1 MHARMTL
8 MGIEMALNH
17 DDKSIMDACS
27 ITNENFNRDDLLAAI
42 ISKGATFEALYA
54 DPDYFYYAVGY
65 FWGRWSRTFNEWFN
79 AFDIEYNPLDNYDR
93 HEETTDITDDS
104 GSETRSETSS
114 STHDANNTGTL
125 NSTTNEDSET
135 NAENKV
141 SAFDGNDYV
150 PHDKSDNTG
159 SVDTTV
165 AQTSGD
171 VIDEESSS
179 SIAGNTSNE
188 FNREFTHNAHIWGNI
203 GVVTSSKM
211 LEEYIKTRSINLY
224 NKCADVFC
232 NEMTL
237 RVY

>member
-17 DDKSIMDACS
+17 DSKSIMDGCS
-27 ITNENFNRDDLLAAI
+27 ITNENFNIDVLKGAI
-42 ISKGATFEALYA
+42 VSKGATFEALYA
-54 DPDYFYYAVGY
+54 DPDYFYYAVSL
-65 FWGRWSRTFNEWFN
+65 FWLKWDRTFNEWFN

-93 HEETTDITDDS
+93 HEETTDITDDA

-150 PHDKSDNTG
+150 PHDKSDTTG
-159 SVDTTV
+159 GVDTTV
-165 AQTSGD
+165 AQTTGD

-188 FNREFTHNAHIWGNI
+188 FNREFTHTAHIWGNI
-203 GVVTSSKM
+203 GVTTSSAM
-211 LEEYIKTRSINLY
+211 LLEYLKARKVNLY
-224 NKCADVFC
+224 DCIADVFT
-232 NEMTL
+232 NEL
-237 RVY
+237 CLKVY

>member
-79 AFDIEYNPLDNYDR
+79 AFDIEYKPLDNYDR
-93 HEETTDITDDS
+93 HEETTDITDDA

-150 PHDKSDNTG
+150 PHDKSDTTG
-159 SVDTTV
+159 GVDTTV
-165 AQTSGD
+165 AQTTGD

-188 FNREFTHNAHIWGNI
+188 FNREFTHTAHIWGNI
-203 GVVTSSKM
+203 GVTTSSKM
-211 LEEYIKTRSINLY
+211 LEEYIKIRSINLY

-232 NEMTL
+232 NELTL
-237 RVY
+237 KVY

>member
-54 DPDYFYYAVGY
+54 DPEYFYLAVGY
-65 FWGRWSRTFNEWFN
+65 FWGRWSRTFTEWFN

-93 HEETTDITDDS
+93 HEETTDITDDA

-125 NSTTNEDSET
+125 NNTTNEDSET
-135 NAENKV
+135 HSENKV

-150 PHDKSDNTG
+150 PHDKSDTTG
-159 SVDTTV
+159 GVDTTV
-165 AQTSGD
+165 AQTTGD

-237 RVY
+237 KVY

>member
-93 HEETTDITDDS
+93 HEETTDITDDA

-159 SVDTTV
+159 AVDTTV
-165 AQTSGD
+165 SQTTGD

-188 FNREFTHNAHIWGNI
+188 FNREFTHTAHIWGNI

>member
-8 MGIEMALNH
+8 IGIEMALNH

-27 ITNENFNRDDLLAAI
+27 ITNENFNSDDLLAAI

-93 HEETTDITDDS
+93 HEESTDITDDA

-135 NAENKV
+135 NVENKV

-150 PHDKSDNTG
+150 PHDKSDTTG
-159 SVDTTV
+159 GVDTTV
-165 AQTSGD
+165 AQTTGD

-188 FNREFTHNAHIWGNI
+188 FNREFTHTAHIWGNI

-237 RVY
+237 KVY

>member
-27 ITNENFNRDDLLAAI
+27 ITNEKFNRDDLLAAI

-93 HEETTDITDDS
+93 HEETTDITDDA

-150 PHDKSDNTG
+150 PHDKSDTTG
-159 SVDTTV
+159 GVDTTV
-165 AQTSGD
+165 AQTTGD

-188 FNREFTHNAHIWGNI
+188 FNREFTHTAHIWGNI

-211 LEEYIKTRSINLY
+211 LEEYIKVRKINPY
-224 NKCADVFC
+224 DCIADIFT
-232 NEMTL
+232 NEL
-237 RVY
+237 CLKVY

>member
-17 DDKSIMDACS
+17 DEKSIMDACS
-27 ITNENFNRDDLLAAI
+27 ITNDNFNKDDLLAAI

-54 DPDYFYYAVGY
+54 DPDYFYLSVGY
-65 FWGRWSRTFNEWFN
+65 FWNRWSRTFTEWFN

-93 HEETTDITDDS
+93 HEQIVDTTSDEGS
-104 GSETRSETSS
+104 GSNSESTT
-114 STHDANNTGTL
+114 STHDANNSGTL
-125 NSTTNEDSET
+125 SNTTNEDSESHV
-135 NAENKV
+135 ENKV

-150 PHDKSDNTG
+150 PHDKSDTTG
-159 SVDTTV
+159 GVDTTI
-165 AQTSGD
+165 AQMTGD
-171 VIDEESSS
+171 VIDEESTNNVMGSS
-179 SIAGNTSNE
+179 TTK
-188 FNREFTHNAHIWGNI
+188 FDREFDHTAHIWGNI

>member
-54 DPDYFYYAVGY
+54 DPDYFYLSVGY

-79 AFDIEYNPLDNYDR
+79 AFDLEYNPLDNYDR
-93 HEETTDITDDS
+93 HEETTDITDDA

-114 STHDANNTGTL
+114 STHDANNSGSIIT
-125 NSTTNEDSET
+125 DSDET
-135 NAENKV
+135 SSNNTENNI
-141 SAFDGNDYV
+141 SAFDSNLMS
-150 PHDKSDNTG
+150 PHDESKVNG
-159 SVDTTV
+159 SNSTDTTSN
-165 AQTSGD
+165 TTD

-179 SIAGNTSNE
+179 TIDGNTSNE

-203 GVVTSSKM
+203 GVTTSSKM
-211 LEEYIKTRSINLY
+211 LEEYIKIRSINLY

-237 RVY
+237 KVY

>member
-93 HEETTDITDDS
+93 HEETTDITDDA

-150 PHDKSDNTG
+150 PHDKSDTTG
-159 SVDTTV
+159 GVDTTV
-165 AQTSGD
+165 AQTTGD

-188 FNREFTHNAHIWGNI
+188 FNREFTHTAHIWGNI
-203 GVVTSSKM
+203 GVTTSSKM

-237 RVY
+237 KVY